1 MFCPRCGAEYQPQV
15 TECADCGVPLV
26 ATLPAD
32 RDDATTEDLDLVP
45 VFSGVDPGLLAL
57 AESLLG
63 DEEIPF
69 LARGEGIQDLFGL
82 GRIGNYN
89 PIIGPVVILV
99 LREDVARAR
108 AALADLPEGVVD

>member
-1 MFCPRCGAEYQPQV
+1 MFCPRCGAEYQSQV

-26 ATLPAD
+26 ATPPSD
-32 RDDATTEDLDLVP
+32 RGGETEDLDLVP

-63 DEEIPF
+63 DAEIPF
-69 LARGEGIQDLFGL
+69 LVQGEGIQDLFGL

-89 PIIGPVVILV
+89 PIIGPVVIHV
-99 LREDVARAR
+99 LREDLARAR
-108 AALADLPEGVVD
+108 RALADLPDGVVD